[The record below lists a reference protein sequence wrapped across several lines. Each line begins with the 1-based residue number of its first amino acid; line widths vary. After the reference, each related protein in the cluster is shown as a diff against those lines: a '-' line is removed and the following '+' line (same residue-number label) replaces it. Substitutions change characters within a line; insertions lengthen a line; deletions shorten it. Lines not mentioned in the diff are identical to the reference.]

1 MLADTAPLSQELRL
15 CLPTR
20 WAVQWCC
27 NLLRQCLLNRAHPLA
42 ATLPVSRII
51 SVKPAHRGFT
61 MLAERSLAEANVAG
75 SSLWGQQAAG
85 MSGPAVA
92 VSSSSKHSQVE
103 VTQLH

>member
-1 MLADTAPLSQELRL
+1 M
-15 CLPTR
+15 CLPAG

-42 ATLPVSRII
+42 GTLSVSGNI

-61 MLAERSLAEANVAG
+61 GPAERWEASLAEANVVG

-92 VSSSSKHSQVE
+92 ISSSSKHRQVE